1 MADYK
6 DLPSSIKKNITEKA
20 WGDLSEDTRKSLGKG
35 LKSMTK
41 NFASNLQNRVGAG
54 EEDRINISDSEN
66 LGGISDTLGAIA
78 QRGEVA
84 TKALRQMA
92 QAGAF
97 FFVDGPAAQ
106 GLDQVIASLD
116 KQVGSAELG
125 AQAYG
130 RLSRTMQGFNLLNQ
144 KLGKGTKMFT
154 AELSEQAGILS
165 QLGMSFSAFQA
176 NADLAIYSLGMNAE
190 EVKKFNF
197 SIKSL
202 SKDLNML
209 PDEVSRN
216 FQLVA
221 KNMAYDTDKI
231 RDQFV
236 KFQTMSQKTGLNIET
251 LTQQFGGRMDTI
263 SGASSAAANI
273 NTLLGR
279 NQFSATELLMMDD
292 ADRAKSIREAVM
304 GDKNIMGDI
313 EAGGAQGKF
322 ALRSVAESLGMDV
335 DQARRFIKTGEVKDA
350 IGDTVDK
357 NLGKDL
363 DSAKVTQFTK
373 GTVSMTEAMEEASK
387 EIMRLVGPMRAAL
400 LGQRRKFLEDMESG
414 KADSLSMAELGL
426 TARLGIIP
434 GQGSVKQVARAMAIQ
449 PGAQD
454 TIKRLVEASQM
465 GVIEPKRLQ
474 EILEKLN
481 AADPETRQG
490 GLAEARKLADV
501 DFANMMSDKD
511 KLPAPLISV
520 LTRLPSYAARILYRE
535 AMALG
540 KDKVVDSDG
549 SFTTDFQKI
558 IDKVK
563 GFQSTRSAMAAN
575 LRSGKI
581 AAARANQTS
590 LNLKNATAVT
600 AEPGSDS
607 GIEILQ
613 EQEARE
619 RQIQKDSR
627 MKAETQ
633 VSPGTPTNLKPGA
646 DFQEV
651 RIYLSETDKIPLTRL
666 IVNHVDRRIGR
677 ATE

>member
-20 WGDLSEDTRKSLGKG
+20 WGDLSKETRESLHKG
-35 LKSMTK
+35 FKGMAQ
-41 NFASNLQNRVGAG
+41 NFANNMQNRLGAG
-54 EEDRINISDSEN
+54 AEDRINISDSEN
-66 LGGISDTLGAIA
+66 LGGISDTLAAIA

-84 TKALRQMA
+84 TKALREMA
-92 QAGAF
+92 QAGGF
-97 FFVDGPAAQ
+97 FFKDGPAAQ
-106 GLDQVIASLD
+106 GLDQVIANLD

-125 AQAYG
+125 AQAYN
-130 RLSRTMQGFNLLNQ
+130 RLSRTMEGFNLLNQ
-144 KLGKGTKMFT
+144 KLGSGTQMFS
-154 AELSEQAGILS
+154 AELATQAGLLS
-165 QLGMSFSAFQA
+165 QLGMSFSSFQK

-236 KFQTMSQKTGLNIET
+236 KFQTMSQKTGIDIGT
-251 LTQQFGGRMDTI
+251 LTEQFGGRMDTI

-292 ADRAKSIREAVM
+292 ADRAKAVREAVM
-304 GDKNIMGDI
+304 GDRNIMKDI

-322 ALRSVAESLGMDV
+322 ALRSVAESLNMNV

-373 GTVSMTEAMEEASK
+373 GTVKMSEAMEIASK

-400 LGQRRKFLEDMESG
+400 LGQRKNFLEGLESG
-414 KADSLSMAELGL
+414 DADSLTMAELGV

-434 GQGSVKQVARAMAIQ
+434 GQGNVKQVTRAMAIQ
-449 PGAQD
+449 PGATD

-465 GVIEPKRLQ
+465 GVIQPKDL
-474 EILEKLN
+474 ETILEELN
-481 AADPETRQG
+481 AADPKRRAA
-490 GLAEARKLADV
+490 GLKQARDV
-501 DFANMMSDKD
+501 SDVNIAAMMEDKE

-535 AMALG
+535 AIAAG
-540 KDKVVDSDG
+540 RGKVVGDDG
-549 SFTTDFQKI
+549 SFTSDFQKI
-558 IDKVK
+558 INKVK
-563 GFQSTRSAMAAN
+563 GFQATRSTMAAN
-575 LRSGKI
+575 LRRGNI
-581 AAARANQTS
+581 AAAKANQTS
-590 LNLKNATAVT
+590 LNLNEASPVT
-600 AEPGSDS
+600 TVPGQDS
-607 GIEILQ
+607 GINILE

-619 RQIQKDSR
+619 RQIRKDTRSR
-627 MKAETQ
+627 QETQ
-633 VSPGTPTNLKPGA
+633 VQQGSPSDLSPGA

-651 RIYLSETDKIPLTRL
+651 RIYLSEKDKIPLTRL